1 MRSDL
6 RRLAARVSA
15 ARRVLLAALAA
26 LVVLAPSA
34 GRAQS
39 DSTGTAADREPYHLS
54 ADRLTGSAAA
64 GENVYT
70 ATRVTVVHGATTVT
84 GDSAQIYRNKELVL
98 FQGNV
103 KIVDGATTMWGREAT
118 YDRKSR
124 VATLRGNVRI
134 EEGGSR
140 ITGKEATFYRDRN
153 VSVIV
158 GNPKLED
165 STRTLTADRIEYDRN
180 TDVATALG
188 NVDAIDRAES
198 TRVLAGRVR
207 YDRRADYAW
216 ADRGPRLELTETGGI
231 VTRIAAD
238 SMEFDNVRSRV
249 FAKGHVRVARLRLEA
264 QAGRAE
270 FYRSEER
277 ALLVESPRAWDPEGS
292 ASGDTLD
299 LRFTGNRI
307 SSIQARPNAKV
318 SYEALPD
325 SGRGERTQAS
335 GDTITLFLEND
346 AARRAVIVGRA
357 SSFYWPSGAD
367 SAGGGRNASAGD
379 TIVVEFEGGK
389 PVRATVIGQGDGTYY
404 MAAEGDTTGA
414 EERERIRYKGNRI
427 LYDVNRHTVDV
438 KGAAEVAYR
447 TMRLQAASV
456 AFNSQTEKMRAV
468 GDPVLVDGA
477 DRITGETMTY
487 DLSIRRGTVYSGRTK
502 YEQGYVSGKRVRR
515 VSEDILDVEDGTY
528 TTCDLLEPH
537 YHFGSKKMKIMLHDK
552 VVAKPIVFYI
562 KKIPVLVLPF
572 YIFPI
577 KSGRHSGF
585 QLPQVEFGSSD
596 GGGKFVRNLGYY
608 WAINDYLDATLWAD
622 YYQGDRWVGHGQGR
636 YHKRYGYQG
645 QLSGS
650 YENRYSTGSNRWDIV
665 GRHYQTLG
673 PNFSL
678 TAQAN
683 LTNASDYYKDEFL
696 GRSVLLRVQRN
707 LRSSVS
713 IQKGWSRASLNL
725 GLLRNQDLD
734 PDPRGLRIQQQ
745 APTAS
750 FALSARPIGSPVRGK
765 EPARLPFLASTVYS
779 YRATLLSQ
787 RNTFVND
794 FNDSIPRADSL
805 TDARTGMRH
814 DLTLTDVRSLGA
826 FRVSPNFSLSGIYYS
841 RDDAGD
847 RNRVGAS
854 WSAGAGV
861 NTAIYGTLHHS
872 IGPLRA
878 MRHVVTPAV
887 SYVYRPEIRN
897 LSFPDTSGLR
907 RARFAG
913 ISGIGLS
920 SFEQR
925 AMNFSLRNDI
935 HVKVGSADRPRTI
948 NNLIQLAT
956 SGSYDFLAKRAGRK
970 PLSDLSSTL
979 RLKPIERS
987 DFDFSFTHNPY
998 DGKLLSFGASTGLT
1012 LQGQTPAGD
1021 EAADGGFHEEPGADA
1036 VREGNYLS
1044 PSSGLTPSGLPW
1056 NVSLSVGYN
1065 GSRARIPGATY
1076 APWQSSARMNGSLG
1090 LNLSKNWR
1098 LDYAAQY
1105 DMRHRDLVSQN
1116 FTLKRE
1122 LHCWEAQFTRSI
1134 SGDISEYYFKI
1145 NVKLLPEVYYEQ
1157 GSRGLRGFGGI
1168 DRLY

>member
-1 MRSDL
+1 MRSDA
-6 RRLAARVSA
+6 RAFLAAGA
-15 ARRVLLAALAA
+15 LLVALAP
-26 LVVLAPSA
+26 AP

-39 DSTGTAADREPYHLS
+39 DSARAAADREPYHLS
-54 ADRLTGSAAA
+54 ADQLSGSAAA

-70 ATRVTVVHGATTVT
+70 ARHATVVHGATTVT
-84 GDSAQIYRNKELVL
+84 GDSALVYRNKELVL
-98 FQGNV
+98 FRGNV
-103 KIVDGATTMWGREAT
+103 KIVDGATTMWGREAS
-118 YDRKSR
+118 YDRKTR

-140 ITGKEATFYRDRN
+140 ITGREATFYRDRN

-158 GNPKLED
+158 GDPKLQD
-165 STRTLTADRIEYDRN
+165 SVRTLTADRIEYDRN

-207 YDRRADYAW
+207 YDRRTDYAW
-216 ADRGPRLELTETGGI
+216 ADRSPRLELTESGGI

-238 SMEFDNVRSRV
+238 SMEFDNARSRV
-249 FAKGHVRVARLRLEA
+249 FANGRVRIARERLEA
-264 QAGRAE
+264 TAGRAE
-270 FYRSEER
+270 FYRTEER
-277 ALLVESPRAWDPEGS
+277 ARLVKSPRAWDPEGS

-325 SGRGERTQAS
+325 SGRGERTEAS

-346 AARRAVIVGRA
+346 AARRALIVGRA
-357 SSFYWPSGAD
+357 TSFYWPSAAD

-379 TIVVEFEGGK
+379 TIVVEFENGK
-389 PVRATVIGQGDGTYY
+389 PVRATVLGRGDGTYY

-414 EERERIRYKGNRI
+414 EARERIRYKGRRI
-427 LYDVNRHTVDV
+427 LYDVNKHTVDV
-438 KGAAEVAYR
+438 AGDADVAYR
-447 TMRLQAASV
+447 EMRLQAATV
-456 AFNSQTEKMRAV
+456 QFNSLTEKMRAV

-477 DRITGETMTY
+477 DRITGQTMTY

-502 YEQGYVSGKRVRR
+502 YEQGYVSGRRVRR

-528 TTCDLLEPH
+528 TTCDELEPH
-537 YHFGSKKMKIMLHDK
+537 YHFGSKKMKILLHDK
-552 VVAKPIVFYI
+552 VVAKPIIFYI
-562 KKIPVLVLPF
+562 KKIPVLALPF

-577 KSGRHSGF
+577 KAGRHSGF
-585 QLPQVEFGSSD
+585 QLPQIEFGSAD

-608 WAINDYLDATLWAD
+608 WAINDYLDATLWGD
-622 YYQGDRWVGHGQGR
+622 YYQGDRWVAHGQGR

-696 GRSVLLRVQRN
+696 GRSVLVRVQRN
-707 LRSSVS
+707 LRSSLS
-713 IQKGWSRASLNL
+713 LQKGWSGASLTM
-725 GLLRNQDLD
+725 GLIRNQDLD
-734 PDPRGLRIQQQ
+734 PDPKGLRIQQQ
-745 APTAS
+745 TPTANFS
-750 FALSARPIGSPVRGK
+750 LSSRPIGRPARGK
-765 EPARLPFLASTVYS
+765 EPARLPLLASTVYS
-779 YRATLLSQ
+779 YRATLVSQ
-787 RNTFVND
+787 RNISMTD
-794 FNDSIPRADSL
+794 FNDVNPRADSL
-805 TDARTGMRH
+805 TDARTGTRH
-814 DLTLTDVRSLGA
+814 DVTLTDVRSLGP
-826 FRVSPNFSLSGIYYS
+826 FRVSPNVAMSGIYYS

-854 WSAGAGV
+854 WSAGIRV
-861 NTAIYGTLHHS
+861 NTAIYGTTRRS
-872 IGPLRA
+872 FGPLRA
-878 MRHVVTPAV
+878 LRHVVTPSV
-887 SYVYRPEIRN
+887 SYAYRPEIRN

-913 ISGIGLS
+913 IGGVGLS

-925 AMNFSLRNDI
+925 AMNFSLQNDF
-935 HVKVGSADRPRTI
+935 HVKWGSADRPKTI

-956 SGSYDFLAKRAGRK
+956 SGSYNFLAKRAGQK
-970 PLSDLSSTL
+970 PLSDLNSSL
-979 RLKPIERS
+979 RLQPIQRS
-987 DFDFSFTHNPY
+987 SFDFSFTHNPY
-998 DGKLLSFGASTGLT
+998 DGKMLSFGASTGFS
-1012 LQGQTPAGD
+1012 LQGQTPAAD

-1044 PSSGLTPSGLPW
+1044 PSGGLTPSGLPW
-1056 NVSLSVGYN
+1056 SVNLSVGYN
-1065 GSRARIPGATY
+1065 GNRGRIPGGGYT
-1076 APWQSSARMNGSLG
+1076 PWQSSARMNGSLG

-1134 SGDISEYYFKI
+1134 SGDISEFYFKI

-1157 GSRGLRGFGGI
+1157 GSRGLRGFGGM